1 MPRGFFLRGN
11 QFYSSGDDSD
21 DESVNNDNVSE
32 VDIWILQ
39 LTNMGFPA
47 EEAERAV
54 AIFADDITAATEY
67 LVRKQ
72 TLGSMPARFARD
84 YEFNYTFYGSHVQFN
99 DRNYTVKDYDK
110 RFQIILIEGMC
121 TNDRHRSSDMD
132 SQWVSLSEPMLTWVE
147 ETHNEKPDTEIKPAD
162 NFYHMIGKIYLPK
175 NEGFTVSDY
184 YKEPDNQWE
193 ISTARRRNVQRE
205 PWVHLQALFT
215 SEKAKVGSNGHFHR
229 DEAAIGQT
237 RLRILYAD
245 GDDKWNDFG
254 SRGWGMYNEY
264 SGYPM
269 AQTKYTKIPD
279 LTCLWASIFDSASPF
294 CNGFKI
300 KPKSPEQPATINEW
314 TIRHE
319 RCKAYTKN
327 ETYCRSFRY
336 TTRRIRL
343 PVDIKR
349 CSSYKKQNQQV
360 EHT

>member
-1 MPRGFFLRGN
+1 
-11 QFYSSGDDSD
+11 
-21 DESVNNDNVSE
+21 
-32 VDIWILQ
+32 
-39 LTNMGFPA
+39 
-47 EEAERAV
+47 
-54 AIFADDITAATEY
+54 
-67 LVRKQ
+67 
-72 TLGSMPARFARD
+72 
-84 YEFNYTFYGSHVQFN
+84 
-99 DRNYTVKDYDK
+99 
-110 RFQIILIEGMC
+110 MC

-147 ETHNEKPDTEIKPAD
+147 NHNEKPDTEIKPAD

-193 ISTARRRNVQRE
+193 ISTARRNVQRE

-237 RLRILYAD
+237 RLRIIYAD

-319 RCKAYTKN
+319 RCKAYTKMKLIVEVLGIPQEEFDLMILN
-327 ETYCRSFRY
+327 DVCKSKINKLNIPEEYRKELHKQYVWY
-336 TTRRIRL
+336 TRVLI
-343 PVDIKR
+343 
-349 CSSYKKQNQQV
+349 
-360 EHT
+360 